1 MIQPILLL
9 GYGNPSRGDDAV
21 GPLLLE
27 AIAEQID
34 PTQIELITDFQLQ
47 IEHALDMQHRQ
58 LVLFIDASVACDTG
72 FSFTELQPVKDNSYS
87 THAISPASVLDVYQ
101 TVTKQP
107 PPASFLLTIHAQQ
120 FELGSG
126 LSDVTAQHFKSA
138 CEFALQLLKQPQLNA
153 WRALATK

>member
-34 PTQIELITDFQLQ
+34 PTQVELITDFQLQ

-58 LVLFIDASVACDTG
+58 LVLFIDASVACETG
-72 FSFTELQPVKDNSYS
+72 FSFTELYVAKDNSYS
-87 THAISPASVLDVYQ
+87 THAISPAAVLDVYQ
-101 TVTKQP
+101 TVNKQS
-107 PPASFLLTIHAQQ
+107 PPASFLLTIQAQQ

-126 LSDVTAQHFKSA
+126 LSELTTHYFKIA
-138 CEFALQLLKQPQLNA
+138 CELVIQLLKQPQLKA

>member
-58 LVLFIDASVACDTG
+58 LVLFIDASVACKTG
-72 FSFTELQPVKDNSYS
+72 FSFSELEPAKDNSYS
-87 THAISPASVLDVYQ
+87 THAISPAAVLDVYQ
-101 TVTKQP
+101 TITKQS
-107 PPASFLLTIHAQQ
+107 PPASFLLTIQAQQ
-120 FELGSG
+120 FELGTG
-126 LSDVTAQHFKSA
+126 LSELTAHYFKTA
-138 CEFALQLLKQPQLNA
+138 CELVIQLLKQPQLNA
-153 WRALATK
+153 WRELTTK